1 MSIAQDLD
9 ELKTSVW
16 GYDRESVHH
25 LFNEYL
31 QEQEELRKKEME
43 TLLNQNHQYQVDLKE
58 TQEKL
63 KDARAQYDKLA
74 EQFNKVVNAL
84 TEGRKFSAERD
95 QKLEE
100 YYQKKDDID
109 RIADRVRKEAEEKS
123 QSLILDAKKQANEM
137 IQKARADADAMMQNA
152 RESSQMICSEQRE
165 KSEEIWNAMKDLQE
179 NLIPAFEWLEQIRQ
193 RGLFQP
199 EIEPAAEPEAE
210 PTVDE
215 KLPEEDESTMETE
228 ASKVEETLISNED
241 QTVEEAETRNE
252 IPKELPKELPKKKE
266 IFIDKE
272 EGAFQ
277 FVDMDMDLDED
288 INATAEVEEDT
299 E

>member
-16 GYDRESVHH
+16 GYDKESVHH

-43 TLLNQNHQYQVDLKE
+43 TLLNQNHQYQVDLKD

-123 QSLILDAKKQANEM
+123 QSLILDAKKQADEI
-137 IQKARADADAMMQNA
+137 IQKAKTDADAMIQNA

-165 KSEEIWNAMKDLQE
+165 KSEEIWNAMKELKE
-179 NLIPAFEWLEQIRQ
+179 NLVPAFDWMEQIRQ

-199 EIEPAAEPEAE
+199 EIKPEAE
-210 PTVDE
+210 PTIDE

-228 ASKVEETLISNED
+228 TSEVEETLTSNED
-241 QTVEEAETRNE
+241 QTMEEAEIRNE
-252 IPKELPKELPKKKE
+252 IPKELPKELSKRKE
-266 IFIDKE
+266 TFIDKE
-272 EGAFQ
+272 DGEFQ
-277 FVDMDMDLDED
+277 FVDMEMDLDED
-288 INATAEVEEDT
+288 IKATAEVEEDT